1 MLSRRTLTERIG
13 VLAMS
18 GASGLHLTS
27 HAQPVPMELARLLVG
42 FPPGGSTDNVARR
55 LADKMRGH
63 YAKSLIVENKPGA
76 GMQIAVSALKSAAP
90 DGTTLLLSP
99 PSPFSISPFTYRTL
113 PYNAEDV
120 VPVAMVC
127 TFPFAFAVGTAVP
140 DRVKTLTDFIAWAKE
155 NPNKAHF
162 GSPAAGSTPHLIGS
176 LVGQLG
182 QLDLTHVAYRGDAPG
197 FQDLLGGQVS
207 GYSTTLGSFLPQLQT
222 GRIRLLAVSGNARSP
237 FAPSV
242 PTFKE
247 QGFNVNMTEWFGI
260 YLPAKT
266 PQALIQRTAE
276 VVRKAVAHPEF
287 AQGLADF
294 GMTAH
299 SSTPE
304 EAAARLASDT
314 ALGKALVKRIGFTA
328 DS

>member
-1 MLSRRTLTERIG
+1 MQTRRTFTQRLG

-18 GASGLHLTS
+18 GASGLHLTG
-27 HAQPVPMELARLLVG
+27 HAQTATMDLARLLVG

-63 YAKSLIVENKPGA
+63 YAKNLIVENKPGA
-76 GMQIAVSALKSAAP
+76 GMQIAVGALKSAVP

-113 PYNAEDV
+113 PYTAEDV
-120 VPVAMVC
+120 VPAAMVC
-127 TFPFAFAVGTAVP
+127 TFPFAFAVGTGVP
-140 DRVKTLTDFIAWAKE
+140 SSVKTLSDFVAWVKE
-155 NPNKAHF
+155 NPSKAHF

-182 QLDLTHVAYRGDAPG
+182 RVELTHVAYRGDGPG
-197 FQDLLGGQVS
+197 FQDLMGGQVS

-222 GRIRLLAVSGNARSP
+222 GRIRLLAVSGTTRSP
-237 FAPSV
+237 FAPDI
-242 PTFKE
+242 PTYKE
-247 QGFNVNMTEWFGI
+247 QGFDIDMTEWFGV
-260 YLPAKT
+260 YLSAKT
-266 PQALIQRTAE
+266 PLTLIQRTAE
-276 VVRKAVAHPEF
+276 AVQKAVAHPEF
-287 AQGLADF
+287 AQGLAEF
-294 GMTAH
+294 GMTAR
-299 SSTPE
+299 SSTPQ

-314 ALGKALVKRIGFTA
+314 ASGKALVKRIGFTA